1 MTGVIPLPPVR
12 WFHERMKATEILV
25 HEHELI
31 LRGVAVLERLARR
44 ANAGQDVPAGDA
56 RSLIEF
62 IRTFADG
69 CHHAKE
75 EGVLFPAM
83 IAAGIPAQGGPVAV
97 MLGEHDQ
104 GRAAV
109 KAMDSAVAGFGADPG
124 APVAFASAAFAYS
137 TLLTNHIFKENNV
150 LFRMADQV
158 IPASQDAA
166 MVAAYAEHEAKVTG
180 PGEHERF
187 HAMIDALERAYPG

>member
-1 MTGVIPLPPVR
+1 M
-12 WFHERMKATEILV
+12 EATEILIG
-25 HEHELI
+25 EHELI
-31 LRGVAVLERLARR
+31 LRGVAVLERMARR
-44 ANAGQDVPAGDA
+44 ANAGHDVPAGDA
-56 RSLIEF
+56 NSIIEF
-62 IRTFADG
+62 IRSFADG

-109 KAMDSAVAGFGADPG
+109 KAMDRAVAGFGSDPASAG
-124 APVAFASAAFAYS
+124 AFAAAAFAYS

-150 LFRMADQV
+150 LFRMADQI
-158 IPASQDAA
+158 IPPSKDAEL
-166 MVAAYAEHEAKVTG
+166 VAAYGDHEARVTG
-180 PGEHERF
+180 PGAHERF
-187 HAMIDALERAYPG
+187 HAAIEALEQAYPG

>member
-1 MTGVIPLPPVR
+1 
-12 WFHERMKATEILV
+12 MKATEILI

-31 LRGVAVLERLARR
+31 LRGVAVLERMARR
-44 ANAGQDVPAGDA
+44 ANAGQEVPAGDA
-56 RSLIEF
+56 RAIIEF
-62 IRTFADG
+62 IRKFADG

-83 IAAGIPAQGGPVAV
+83 EAAGIPRQGGPIGM
-97 MLGEHDQ
+97 MLMEHDE

-109 KAMDSAVAGFGADPG
+109 RAMDQAVTGFGVDAG
-124 APVAFASAAFAYS
+124 ALEAFARAAFAYAN
-137 TLLTNHIFKENNV
+137 LLSNHIYKENNV

-166 MVAAYAEHEAKVTG
+166 MVAAYGEHEAKVSG

-187 HAMIDALERAYPG
+187 HAVIEGLEASYRS

>member
-1 MTGVIPLPPVR
+1 MQ
-12 WFHERMKATEILV
+12 ATDILV

-31 LRGVAVLERLARR
+31 LRGVAVLERMARR
-44 ANAGQDVPAGDA
+44 ANAGQDVPAVDA
-56 RSLIEF
+56 RSIIEF
-62 IRTFADG
+62 IRKFADA

-75 EGVLFPAM
+75 EGVLFPAL

-109 KAMDSAVAGFGADPG
+109 KAMDEAVAAFSSDPG
-124 APVAFASAAFAYS
+124 ASAAFASAAFAYS
-137 TLLTNHIFKENNV
+137 MLLTNHIFKENNV
-150 LFRMADQV
+150 LFRMADQI
-158 IPASQDAA
+158 IPASKDAE
-166 MVAAYAEHEAKVTG
+166 MVAAYDEHEARVTG

-187 HAMIDALERAYPG
+187 HAMIAALEQAYPG

>member
-1 MTGVIPLPPVR
+1 MELMR
-12 WFHERMKATEILV
+12 ATEILIR
-25 HEHELI
+25 EHELI
-31 LRGVAVLERLARR
+31 LRGVAVLEAMARR
-44 ANAGQDVPAGDA
+44 ANAGQEIPAGDA
-56 RSLIEF
+56 RSMIEF
-62 IRTFADG
+62 IRKFADG

-83 IAAGIPAQGGPVAV
+83 IAAGVPGEGGPVGV
-97 MLGEHDQ
+97 MLAEHDQ

-109 KAMDSAVAGFGADPG
+109 KGMDQAVAGFGSGRG
-124 APVAFASAAFAYS
+124 ALEAFASSAFAYT

-158 IPASQDAA
+158 IPASRDAE
-166 MVAAYAEHEAKVTG
+166 MLAAYDEHEARVTA

-187 HAMIDALERAYPG
+187 HAMIDGLEKAYLA

>member
-1 MTGVIPLPPVR
+1 MN
-12 WFHERMKATEILV
+12 ATAILI

-31 LRGVAVLERLARR
+31 LRGVTVLERMARR
-44 ANAGQDVPAGDA
+44 ANAGQAVPPGDA
-56 RSLIEF
+56 SAIIEF
-62 IRTFADG
+62 IRKFADG

-97 MLGEHDQ
+97 MLAEHDQ

-109 KAMDSAVAGFGADPG
+109 KAMDHAVAGFGSGQG
-124 APVAFASAAFAYS
+124 ALEAFASAAFAYTS
-137 TLLTNHIFKENNV
+137 LLTNHIFKENNV

-158 IPASQDAA
+158 IPASKDAEL
-166 MVAAYAEHEAKVTG
+166 VAAYDEHEARVTG

-187 HAMIDALERAYPG
+187 HAIIDALEHAYPG

>member
-1 MTGVIPLPPVR
+1 
-12 WFHERMKATEILV
+12 MKATEILI
-25 HEHELI
+25 HEHDLI
-31 LRGVAVLERLARR
+31 LRGVGVLERMARR
-44 ANAGQDVPAGDA
+44 ANAGEGVPAGDA
-56 RSLIEF
+56 QSIIEF
-62 IRTFADG
+62 IRKFADG

-83 IAAGIPAQGGPVAV
+83 IAAGMPAQGGPVAV

-109 KAMDSAVAGFGADPG
+109 RAMDEAVAGFGSDPA

-137 TLLTNHIFKENNV
+137 SLLTNHIFKENNV
-150 LFRMADQV
+150 LFRMAAQI
-158 IPASQDAA
+158 IPASKDAE
-166 MVAAYAEHEAKVTG
+166 MVAAYDQHETAVTG

-187 HAMIDALERAYPG
+187 HTMIDALEQVYPAA

>member
-1 MTGVIPLPPVR
+1 MDPMR
-12 WFHERMKATEILV
+12 ATEILI

-31 LRGVAVLERLARR
+31 LRGVVVLERMARR
-44 ANAGQDVPAGDA
+44 ANAGQAVPAGDA
-56 RSLIEF
+56 QSIIEF
-62 IRTFADG
+62 IRKFADG

-83 IAAGIPAQGGPVAV
+83 IAAGMPSQGGPVAV
-97 MLGEHDQ
+97 MLNEHEQ

-109 KAMDSAVAGFGADPG
+109 KAMDDAAGRFGTDPR
-124 APVAFASAAFAYS
+124 ALEAFAAAAFAYS

-166 MVAAYAEHEAKVTG
+166 MVAAYEEHEARVTG

-187 HAMIDALERAYPG
+187 HATVDALEKANPA

>member
-1 MTGVIPLPPVR
+1 
-12 WFHERMKATEILV
+12 MKATEILI

-31 LRGVAVLERLARR
+31 LRGVAVLERMARR

-56 RSLIEF
+56 RSIIEF
-62 IRTFADG
+62 IRKFADG

-109 KAMDSAVAGFGADPG
+109 KAMDEAVAGFGSDPA
-124 APVAFASAAFAYS
+124 APKAFASAAFAYA
-137 TLLTNHIFKENNV
+137 TLLTNHISKENHV
-150 LFRMADQV
+150 LFRMAAQI
-158 IPASQDAA
+158 IPASKDAE
-166 MVAAYAEHEAKVTG
+166 MVAAYEEHEARVTG
-180 PGEHERF
+180 AGEHERF
-187 HAMIDALERAYPG
+187 HGMIEALERAYPA

>member
-1 MTGVIPLPPVR
+1 MQ
-12 WFHERMKATEILV
+12 ATEILIR
-25 HEHELI
+25 EHELI
-31 LRGVAVLERLARR
+31 LRGVAVLERMARR
-44 ANAGQDVPAGDA
+44 ANSGQAVPPGDA
-56 RSLIEF
+56 RAIIEF
-62 IRTFADG
+62 IRKFADG

-83 IAAGIPAQGGPVAV
+83 IAAGIPEQGGPVGV
-97 MLGEHDQ
+97 MLAEHDQ

-109 KAMDSAVAGFGADPG
+109 KEMDTAVAAFGS
-124 APVAFASAAFAYS
+124 APSALEAFASAAFAYT

-166 MVAAYAEHEAKVTG
+166 MVAAYEEHEARVTA

-187 HAMIDALERAYPG
+187 HAMIDALERGYPATTQ

>member
-1 MTGVIPLPPVR
+1 MN
-12 WFHERMKATEILV
+12 ATAILIR
-25 HEHELI
+25 EHELI
-31 LRGVAVLERLARR
+31 LRGVAVLERMARR

-56 RSLIEF
+56 ASIIEF
-62 IRTFADG
+62 IRKFADG

-109 KAMDSAVAGFGADPG
+109 KAMDHAVAGFGSDPA
-124 APVAFASAAFAYS
+124 APAAFASAAFAYS

-150 LFRMADQV
+150 LFRMADQI
-158 IPASQDAA
+158 IPASKDAEL
-166 MVAAYAEHEAKVTG
+166 VAAYDEHEARVAG

-187 HAMIDALERAYPG
+187 QAMIAALEGAYSPAP

>member
-1 MTGVIPLPPVR
+1 
-12 WFHERMKATEILV
+12 MKATEILM

-31 LRGVAVLERLARR
+31 MRGVTVLDRMADKAESGQPVPVAD
-44 ANAGQDVPAGDA
+44 ANAI
-56 RSLIEF
+56 IEF
-62 IRTFADG
+62 IRKFADG

-83 IAAGIPAQGGPVAV
+83 EAAGMPRDGGPIAV
-97 MLGEHDQ
+97 MLAEHDQ

-109 KAMDSAVAGFGADPG
+109 KAMSAAASAFGASAEPL
-124 APVAFASAAFAYS
+124 AQFARAARAYAN
-137 TLLTNHIFKENNV
+137 LLTNHIHKENNI

-158 IPASQDAA
+158 IGAHKDAEILQ
-166 MVAAYAEHEAKVTG
+166 AYDEHEARVTG

-187 HAMIDALERAYPG
+187 HKVIDELEAAYPG

>member
-1 MTGVIPLPPVR
+1 
-12 WFHERMKATEILV
+12 MKATEILI

-31 LRGVAVLERLARR
+31 LRGIAVLERLARR
-44 ANAGQDVPAGDA
+44 ANAGQEVPAGDA
-56 RSLIEF
+56 QSIIEF
-62 IRTFADG
+62 IRKFADG

-97 MLGEHDQ
+97 MLNEHEQ

-109 KAMDSAVAGFGADPG
+109 RAMDDAVAGFGRDAG
-124 APVAFASAAFAYS
+124 APERFAAAAFAYS

-150 LFRMADQV
+150 LFRMADQI
-158 IPASQDAA
+158 IPASQEAG
-166 MVAAYAEHEAKVTG
+166 MLAAYDEHEARVTG

-187 HAMIDALERAYPG
+187 HAVIDALEQVYPV

>member
-1 MTGVIPLPPVR
+1 
-12 WFHERMKATEILV
+12 MKATEILIR
-25 HEHELI
+25 EHELI
-31 LRGVAVLERLARR
+31 LRGVAVLERMARR

-56 RSLIEF
+56 LSIIEF
-62 IRTFADG
+62 IRKFADG

-83 IAAGIPAQGGPVAV
+83 IAAGIPEQGGPVGV
-97 MLGEHDQ
+97 MLAEHDQ

-109 KAMDSAVAGFGADPG
+109 KGMDTAVGGFGSDPG
-124 APVAFASAAFAYS
+124 ALDAFASAAFAYS

-158 IPASQDAA
+158 IPASKDAE
-166 MVAAYAEHEAKVTG
+166 MLAAYDEHEARVTG

-187 HAMIDALERAYPG
+187 HAMIDALERTYQGANP

>member
-1 MTGVIPLPPVR
+1 M
-12 WFHERMKATEILV
+12 EATDILIR
-25 HEHELI
+25 EHELI
-31 LRGVAVLERLARR
+31 LRGVAVLERMARR
-44 ANAGQDVPAGDA
+44 ANAGHDVPAGDA
-56 RSLIEF
+56 NSIIEF
-62 IRTFADG
+62 IRSFADG

-109 KAMDSAVAGFGADPG
+109 KAMAHAVAGFGSDP
-124 APVAFASAAFAYS
+124 AASEAFASAAFAYS

-150 LFRMADQV
+150 LFRMADQI
-158 IPASQDAA
+158 IPASKDPEL
-166 MVAAYAEHEAKVTG
+166 VAAYDEHEAKVTG

-187 HAMIDALERAYPG
+187 HAVIAGLEQTYPG

>member
-1 MTGVIPLPPVR
+1 MQ
-12 WFHERMKATEILV
+12 ATEILMQ
-25 HEHELI
+25 EHELI
-31 LRGVAVLERLARR
+31 LRGVAVLERMARR

-56 RSLIEF
+56 RSIIEF
-62 IRTFADG
+62 IRKFADG

-109 KAMDSAVAGFGADPG
+109 KAMDEAVAGFGRNPA
-124 APVAFASAAFAYS
+124 ASAAFASAAFAYA
-137 TLLTNHIFKENNV
+137 TLLTNHISKENNV
-150 LFRMADQV
+150 LFRMAAQI
-158 IPASQDAA
+158 IPASKDAE
-166 MVAAYAEHEAKVTG
+166 MVAAYAEHEARVTG

-187 HAMIDALERAYPG
+187 HAMIDALEQAYPE

>member
-1 MTGVIPLPPVR
+1 
-12 WFHERMKATEILV
+12 MKATEILV

-31 LRGVAVLERLARR
+31 LRGVAVLERMGRR

-56 RSLIEF
+56 RSIIEF
-62 IRTFADG
+62 IRKFADG

-109 KAMDSAVAGFGADPG
+109 KAMDQAVAGFGSNPG
-124 APVAFASAAFAYS
+124 APEAFASAAFAYS
-137 TLLTNHIFKENNV
+137 TLLTSHISKENNV
-150 LFRMADQV
+150 LFRMADQI
-158 IPASQDAA
+158 IPASKDAE
-166 MVAAYAEHEAKVTG
+166 MVAAYDEHEARVTG

-187 HAMIDALERAYPG
+187 HATIDALEKAYPG

>member
-1 MTGVIPLPPVR
+1 
-12 WFHERMKATEILV
+12 MKATEILMN
-25 HEHELI
+25 EHELI
-31 LRGVAVLERLARR
+31 LRGVAVLERMARR
-44 ANAGQDVPAGDA
+44 ATAGQVMPADDA
-56 RSLIEF
+56 RSIIGF

-83 IAAGIPAQGGPVAV
+83 QAAGIPSQGGPVGV
-97 MLGEHDQ
+97 MLHEHEL

-109 KAMDSAVAGFGADPG
+109 REMDTAVQGFGSDPA
-124 APVAFASAAFAYS
+124 APAAFARAAFTYVN
-137 TLLTNHIFKENNV
+137 LLTNHIFKENNI
-150 LFRMADQV
+150 LFRMADSA

-166 MVAAYAEHEAKVTG
+166 LVAAYDEHEAKVTG

-187 HAMIDALERAYPG
+187 HATIERLEQAYPA

>member
-1 MTGVIPLPPVR
+1 
-12 WFHERMKATEILV
+12 MKATEILIR
-25 HEHELI
+25 EHDLI
-31 LRGVAVLERLARR
+31 LRGVTVLERMARR
-44 ANAGQDVPAGDA
+44 ANSGQAVPAGDA
-56 RSLIEF
+56 RSIIEF
-62 IRTFADG
+62 IRKFADG

-109 KAMDSAVAGFGADPG
+109 KAMDEAAAGFGSDKCALD
-124 APVAFASAAFAYS
+124 AFASAAFAYS
-137 TLLTNHIFKENNV
+137 SLLKNHIFKENSV
-150 LFRMADQV
+150 LFKMADQV
-158 IPASQDAA
+158 IPASQDAG
-166 MVAAYAEHEAKVTG
+166 MVAAYDVHEAKVTG

-187 HAMIDALERAYPG
+187 HAMIDALEKAYPA

>member
-1 MTGVIPLPPVR
+1 MDP
-12 WFHERMKATEILV
+12 MKATETLMR
-25 HEHELI
+25 EHELI
-31 LRGVAVLERLARR
+31 LRGVAVLERMARR
-44 ANAGQDVPAGDA
+44 ANAGQAVPAGDA
-56 RSLIEF
+56 RSIIEF
-62 IRTFADG
+62 IRKFADG

-83 IAAGIPAQGGPVAV
+83 AAAGIPAQGGPVAV
-97 MLGEHDQ
+97 MLAEHEQ

-109 KAMDSAVAGFGADPG
+109 KAMDHAVSGFDGTPG
-124 APVAFASAAFAYS
+124 AAEAFASAAFAYT

-158 IPASQDAA
+158 IPASRDAELL
-166 MVAAYAEHEAKVTG
+166 AAYDEHEARVTG

-187 HAMIDALERAYPG
+187 HAMIDALEQAYPG

>member
-1 MTGVIPLPPVR
+1 
-12 WFHERMKATEILV
+12 MKATEILIR
-25 HEHELI
+25 EHELI
-31 LRGVAVLERLARR
+31 LRGVAVLERMARR
-44 ANAGQDVPAGDA
+44 ANAGQDVSAGDA
-56 RSLIEF
+56 RSIIEF
-62 IRTFADG
+62 IRKFADG

-97 MLGEHDQ
+97 MLTEHDQ

-109 KAMDSAVAGFGADPG
+109 KAMDHAVAGFGGDAAAPG
-124 APVAFASAAFAYS
+124 IFASAAFAYTS
-137 TLLTNHIFKENNV
+137 LLTNHIFKENNV

-158 IPASQDAA
+158 IPESKDAEL
-166 MVAAYAEHEAKVTG
+166 VAAYDEHEARVTG

-187 HAMIDALERAYPG
+187 HAIIDALEHAYPPAP

>member
-1 MTGVIPLPPVR
+1 
-12 WFHERMKATEILV
+12 MKATEILI

-31 LRGVAVLERLARR
+31 LRGVAVLERMARR
-44 ANAGQDVPAGDA
+44 ANAGRNLPADDA
-56 RSLIEF
+56 RSIIEF

-83 IAAGIPAQGGPVAV
+83 RAAGVPGQGGPIGV
-97 MLGEHDQ
+97 MLHEHEL
-104 GRAAV
+104 GRESV
-109 KAMDSAVAGFGADPG
+109 RAMDEAVQGFGSDPAAPG
-124 APVAFASAAFAYS
+124 AFAGAALAYAS
-137 TLLTNHIFKENNV
+137 LLSSHIFKENNV
-150 LFRMADQV
+150 LFRMADNV

-166 MVAAYAEHEAKVTG
+166 LVAAYEEHEEKVTG

-187 HAMIDALERAYPG
+187 HAIIDRLERAYPA

>member
-1 MTGVIPLPPVR
+1 
-12 WFHERMKATEILV
+12 MKATEILI
-25 HEHELI
+25 HEHNLI
-31 LRGVAVLERLARR
+31 LRGVAVLERMARR
-44 ANAGQDVPAGDA
+44 ANSGQDVPAGDA

-62 IRTFADG
+62 IRKFADG

-109 KAMDSAVAGFGADPG
+109 KAMDHAVAGFGSDPA
-124 APVAFASAAFAYS
+124 APAAFASAAFAYS
-137 TLLTNHIFKENNV
+137 TLLTSHIFKENNV
-150 LFRMADQV
+150 LFRMAAEI
-158 IPASQDAA
+158 IPASKDAE
-166 MVAAYAEHEAKVTG
+166 MVAAYDEHEAKVTG

-187 HAMIDALERAYPG
+187 HALIDALEHAYPGTHQ